1 MSTAPD
7 DLPAWRR
14 CTVADAE
21 VLAEMNAQLS
31 RDEGAAP
38 VGTLSDYLA
47 RMRAWL
53 EEDRYQAAVAE
64 SASEAVAYVV
74 WRRDPDYADVFV
86 RQFFVRPAHRGRGL
100 GRALFEQAVRELWPT
115 DRLRLDVYDSNQGG
129 GAFWERL
136 GFVPYSRLMRRPP
149 GDEVS

>member
-7 DLPAWRR
+7 DPPAWRR

-64 SASEAVAYVV
+64 SASTRAV
-74 WRRDPDYADVFV
+74 
-86 RQFFVRPAHRGRGL
+86 
-100 GRALFEQAVRELWPT
+100 
-115 DRLRLDVYDSNQGG
+115 
-129 GAFWERL
+129 
-136 GFVPYSRLMRRPP
+136 
-149 GDEVS
+149 